1 MKYIIFLNIFDY
13 FLNIFDY
20 FLNFIFIYVK
30 SKKKKKSVMKN
41 TIYNNWYDRIYEIT
55 GKGYNK
61 IKQFFCRKTKQY
73 ATVDYYNLDRTR
85 KEKKKII
92 NPNQYNM
99 ESVHPIKNTSA
110 LDIIIE
116 GEDENSS
123 QDSELTFPDTPN

>member
-1 MKYIIFLNIFDY
+1 MK
-13 FLNIFDY
+13 
-20 FLNFIFIYVK
+20 K
-30 SKKKKKSVMKN
+30 

-73 ATVDYYNLDRTR
+73 ADVDYYNLDRTIKER
-85 KEKKKII
+85 KETI
-92 NPNQYNM
+92 NPNQYDM

-123 QDSELTFPDTPN
+123 QDSELTLPDTPN